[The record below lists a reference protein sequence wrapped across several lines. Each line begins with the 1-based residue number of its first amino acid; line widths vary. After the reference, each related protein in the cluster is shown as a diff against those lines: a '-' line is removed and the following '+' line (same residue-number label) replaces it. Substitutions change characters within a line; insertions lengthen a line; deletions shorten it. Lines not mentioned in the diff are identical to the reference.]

1 MPRPLFKPPKHIVRE
16 WPEVFEGLYINT
28 MPVNYLNFLQIQF
41 SNGRI
46 WEININEQLSGETS
60 DIVAERLMN
69 IFQEYQDEISKID
82 FQIDIERLK
91 KDIGNKTKKI
101 L

>member
-1 MPRPLFKPPKHIVRE
+1 MSRPLFKPPKHIVRE

-41 SNGRI
+41 LNGRI
-46 WEININEQLSGETS
+46 WEININERLNGETS
-60 DIVAERLMN
+60 DIVAEKLMN

-91 KDIGNKTKKI
+91 KDIANKTKKI